1 MTAVT
6 VHLSLLK
13 KEERREEGRVTLSLL
28 SYPNSIVQ
36 VSEFDKLRPCQR
48 EENSAREENPRPGPG
63 GNLEKAIGPAVC
75 AAACGPT
82 MKCGWSVE
90 NAAGH
95 SASAARR
102 MVPITIS

>member
-1 MTAVT
+1 MTAMT
-6 VHLSLLK
+6 LLSFVE
-13 KEERREEGRVTLSLL
+13 KEESKDEGRVTLSLL
-28 SYPNSIVQ
+28 SFPNSIVE
-36 VSEFDKLRPCQR
+36 VSEFDKLRPWQR
-48 EENSAREENPRPGPG
+48 EENSGREENLHPEPG
-63 GNLEKAIGPAVC
+63 GNLERAIGPAVC

-90 NAAGH
+90 NAVGH